1 MNKKLLLT
9 KVDKQISWAHQE
21 ETKNFMSLPGI
32 QSWTLGPSNQRPSPL
47 CNVQVSS
54 STFLDGVIP
63 PILFFSSLDHLFIS
77 VGNQR
82 EKMRKVLQR
91 WFIPNSYSKFNFYL
105 TPDLDVN
112 QLGGDVGGSQL
123 PHVEEGSGH
132 VPAHHLYLPLPP
144 LSGGYFFLFYRIH
157 PSNLVSRFLPE
168 SSASWCST
176 SLKETSSQ
184 L

>member
-1 MNKKLLLT
+1 MNKK
-9 KVDKQISWAHQE
+9 IAAHQAQ
-21 ETKNFMSLPGI
+21 TTNFLSSPGI
-32 QSWTLGPSNQRPSPL
+32 QSWTLGPSNQRPPPL
-47 CNVQVSS
+47 CNVQVWS
-54 STFLDGVIP
+54 STFVKSFL
-63 PILFFSSLDHLFIS
+63 LLFSSPPWITCS
-77 VGNQR
+77 SPVGNQR

-91 WFIPNSYSKFNFYL
+91 WFIPNSYSKFNFCL

-132 VPAHHLYLPLPP
+132 VPAHHLHLSLPS
-144 LSGGYFFLFYRIH
+144 LSGQVFSLFYRIQ

-168 SSASWCST
+168 FSASWCST